1 MSLECRSALNSLTR
15 RQQFSALL
23 LAIMAIIGI
32 GTVTRRSRRDHD
44 LQHLPRIT
52 LWAWERP
59 EDLRALESNRF
70 AVAYLA
76 QTIVLRDRPVSVPR
90 MQPLQ
95 VTRGAAVIAVVR
107 IEGAPLRLSEEA
119 AKQVAN
125 MILKSAKQPGIS
137 AVQIDFDARTSQR
150 PFYRAVLGQVRDQ
163 LPTSMPL
170 SITALASW
178 CAGDDWIANLPVDEA
193 VPMFFRMG
201 GARPRNPGWTY
212 PLLEPKCMS
221 SAGVSMDEAW
231 PHISVAARIYVF
243 HPEPWN
249 AAALHNLD
257 QLLKVSGQP

>member
-1 MSLECRSALNSLTR
+1 
-15 RQQFSALL
+15 
-23 LAIMAIIGI
+23 MAMIGI
-32 GTVTRRSRRDHD
+32 GMVTSCSRRDHR

-76 QTIVLRDRPVSVPR
+76 QTIVLRDHPVSVPR

-95 VTRGAAVIAVVR
+95 VAPGAAVIAVVR
-107 IEGAPLRLSEEA
+107 IEGAPLRLSEKA
-119 AKQVAN
+119 AGQVAY

-150 PFYRAVLGQVRDQ
+150 PFYRAVLGQVRAQ

-178 CAGDDWIANLPVDEA
+178 CAGDDWIGDLPVDEA

-201 GARPRNPGWTY
+201 GARPRTTGWTY

-231 PHISVAARIYVF
+231 PHISAAARIYVF
-243 HPEPWN
+243 HPDPWN
-249 AAALHNLD
+249 AVALHNLD
-257 QLLKVSGQP
+257 QLLKVPGQP